1 VGSVRRRRTITSGL
15 SVGRLVAVG
24 VLAVIAA
31 LYVGP
36 VQKYLHVRHDLAVQR
51 AQVAALE
58 REHGRLTRLER
69 SLHTRATIV
78 WYARRCGWVFPG
90 ETPIV
95 VQGIGG
101 SDCG

>member
-1 VGSVRRRRTITSGL
+1 M
-15 SVGRLVAVG
+15 SVGRLVAVA
-24 VLAVIAA
+24 VFIVIAA

-36 VQKYLHVRHDLAVQR
+36 VQKYLQVRRDLSVQKTEVSR
-51 AQVAALE
+51 LE
-58 REHGRLTRLER
+58 REHGRLVRLER

-95 VQGIGG
+95 VQGLGG
-101 SDCG
+101 SHCE

>member
-1 VGSVRRRRTITSGL
+1 M
-15 SVGRLVAVG
+15 SVGRLVAVC
-24 VLAVIAA
+24 VFAVIAA

-36 VQKYLHVRHDLAVQR
+36 VQKYLQVRRDLTVQR
-51 AQVAALE
+51 GQVARLE
-58 REHGRLTRLER
+58 HEHGRLVHLEQ

-95 VQGIGG
+95 VQGVG
-101 SDCG
+101 SSGCK

>member
-1 VGSVRRRRTITSGL
+1 
-15 SVGRLVAVG
+15 LVAIG

-36 VQKYLHVRHDLAVQR
+36 IQKYLQVRRDLGAQR

-58 REHGRLTRLER
+58 HEHERLVGLEQ

-90 ETPIV
+90 ETAIV

>member
-1 VGSVRRRRTITSGL
+1 MTRGV

-36 VQKYLHVRHDLAVQR
+36 IQKYLQVRRDLGAQR
-51 AQVAALE
+51 TQVAALE

-101 SDCG
+101 SHCE

>member
-1 VGSVRRRRTITSGL
+1 VGSVRKRNVKRGF

-31 LYVGP
+31 LYIGP
-36 VQKYLHVRHDLAVQR
+36 IQKYFQVRRELGVQR
-51 AQVAALE
+51 AQVTALE
-58 REHGRLTRLER
+58 REHGRLLRLER

-78 WYARRCGWVFPG
+78 RYARGCGWVFPD

-95 VQGIGG
+95 VQGVGG
-101 SDCG
+101 NHCE

>member
-1 VGSVRRRRTITSGL
+1 M
-15 SVGRLVAVG
+15 SVGRLVAVA
-24 VLAVIAA
+24 VLVVIAA

-36 VQKYLHVRHDLAVQR
+36 VQKYLQVRRDLSVQKTEVSR
-51 AQVAALE
+51 LE
-58 REHGRLTRLER
+58 REHGRLVRLER

-101 SDCG
+101 SHCE

>member
-1 VGSVRRRRTITSGL
+1 MTRGL

-36 VQKYLHVRHDLAVQR
+36 VQKYLQVRRDLGAQH

-58 REHGRLTRLER
+58 REHTRLTRLER

-101 SDCG
+101 SHCE

>member
-1 VGSVRRRRTITSGL
+1 M

-24 VLAVIAA
+24 VFAVIAA

-36 VQKYLHVRHDLAVQR
+36 VQKYLQIRRDLTRQR
-51 AQVAALE
+51 TQVTRLD
-58 REHGRLTRLER
+58 REHGRLVRLEQ

-95 VQGIGG
+95 VQGVGG
-101 SDCG
+101 SRCE

>member
-1 VGSVRRRRTITSGL
+1 MP
-15 SVGRLVAVG
+15 VGRLVALAVF
-24 VLAVIAA
+24 AVIAA

-36 VQKYLHVRHDLAVQR
+36 VQKYLQVRRDLS
-51 AQVAALE
+51 AQQAEVSRLE
-58 REHGRLTRLER
+58 QEHGRLVRLER

-101 SDCG
+101 GSCE

>member
-1 VGSVRRRRTITSGL
+1 M
-15 SVGRLVAVG
+15 SVGRLVAVA
-24 VLAVIAA
+24 VFVVIAA

-36 VQKYLHVRHDLAVQR
+36 VQKYLQVRRDLSVQKTEVSR
-51 AQVAALE
+51 LE
-58 REHGRLTRLER
+58 REHGRLVRLER

-95 VQGIGG
+95 VQGIGD
-101 SDCG
+101 SHCE

>member
-1 VGSVRRRRTITSGL
+1 MGSVRSRSTVARKF

-36 VQKYLHVRHDLAVQR
+36 VQKYLQVRRDLGAQR

-58 REHGRLTRLER
+58 REHGRLVRLER

-95 VQGIGG
+95 VQGVGG
-101 SDCG
+101 SGCE

>member
-1 VGSVRRRRTITSGL
+1 MGSVRSRKTVARKI

-24 VLAVIAA
+24 VLVVIAA

-36 VQKYLHVRHDLAVQR
+36 IQKYLRVRRDLGAQR

-58 REHGRLTRLER
+58 REHRRLVGLEQ

-101 SDCG
+101 SDCE

>member
-1 VGSVRRRRTITSGL
+1 MP
-15 SVGRLVAVG
+15 VGRLVAVT
-24 VLAVIAA
+24 VFVAMAL

-36 VQKYLHVRHDLAVQR
+36 VQKYLQVRRDLTTQR
-51 AQVAALE
+51 AQVARLE
-58 REHGRLTRLER
+58 REHGRLARLEQA
-69 SLHTRATIV
+69 LHTRATVV

-101 SDCG
+101 SDCE

>member
-1 VGSVRRRRTITSGL
+1 M
-15 SVGRLVAVG
+15 SVGRLVAVA
-24 VLAVIAA
+24 VFVVIAA

-36 VQKYLHVRHDLAVQR
+36 VQKYLQVRRDLSVQKTEVSR
-51 AQVAALE
+51 LE
-58 REHGRLTRLER
+58 REHRRLVRLER

-101 SDCG
+101 SHCE

>member
-1 VGSVRRRRTITSGL
+1 MTRGL

-36 VQKYLHVRHDLAVQR
+36 VQKYLQVRRDLGAQR
-51 AQVAALE
+51 AQVTALE

-101 SDCG
+101 SHCE

>member
-1 VGSVRRRRTITSGL
+1 M
-15 SVGRLVAVG
+15 SVGRLVAVA
-24 VLAVIAA
+24 VFVVIAA

-36 VQKYLHVRHDLAVQR
+36 VQKYLQVRRDLSVQKTEVSR
-51 AQVAALE
+51 LE
-58 REHGRLTRLER
+58 REHGRLVRLER